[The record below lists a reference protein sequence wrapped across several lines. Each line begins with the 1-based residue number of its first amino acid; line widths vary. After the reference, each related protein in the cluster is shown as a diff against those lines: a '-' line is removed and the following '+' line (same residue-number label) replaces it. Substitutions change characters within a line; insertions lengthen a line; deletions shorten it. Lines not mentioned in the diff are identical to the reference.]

1 MSLLFRLRAAA
12 RQAADITIEYG
23 GGDPVELIALAQ
35 QIGKREN
42 CTADCTTQPDRPHI
56 LSVRFARCPSTTAE
70 ADQLRQP

>member
-23 GGDPVELIALAQ
+23 GGDPVELIALAR
-35 QIGKREN
+35 QIGEREN
-42 CTADCTTQPDRPHI
+42 CTADCTTQPDRPHV